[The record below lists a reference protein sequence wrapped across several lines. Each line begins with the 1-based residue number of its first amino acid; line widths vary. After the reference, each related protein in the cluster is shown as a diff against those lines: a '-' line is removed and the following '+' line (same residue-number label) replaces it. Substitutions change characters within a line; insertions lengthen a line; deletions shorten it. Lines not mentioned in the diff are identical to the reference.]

1 MKETKTKVTN
11 MPKTEGQTNLDHLL
25 TNLDHLLT
33 NIEYGNDESDR
44 LSAYYYATTI
54 YNLRNID
61 YHYLSKHA
69 KDETV
74 RSHAL
79 QKYLTRQK

>member
-11 MPKTEGQTNLDHLL
+11 MPKTENQ